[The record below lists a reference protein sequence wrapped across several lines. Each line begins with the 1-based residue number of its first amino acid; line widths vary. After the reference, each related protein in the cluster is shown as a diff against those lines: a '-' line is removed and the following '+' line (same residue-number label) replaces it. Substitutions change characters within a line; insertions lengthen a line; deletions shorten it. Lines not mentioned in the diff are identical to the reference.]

1 MPDSSLIRS
10 LALALGLAIAG
21 SAAAGSYDDILVAA
35 NQDDTAKVVDLLKRG
50 MDVNT
55 ADTAGNTL
63 TMIAARNAN
72 LELLDFLLRNRANA
86 LKRNKYG
93 DNALML
99 ASYRGHTQAVRRLLD
114 AGASPD
120 NDGWTAMHYAAFG
133 GHGEIV
139 TLLIDR
145 GADLDAIAPN
155 GQTPL
160 MLAASAGRLDMVK
173 MLVDADADMDLE
185 DYEGRSAL
193 MLAVKNDH
201 APVAEY
207 LRLEGAYED

>member
-1 MPDSSLIRS
+1 MPDFSLIRS
-10 LALALGLAIAG
+10 LALALGLAVAG

-72 LELLDFLLRNRANA
+72 LELLDFLLKNRANT

-93 DNALML
+93 DTALML
-99 ASYRGHTQAVRRLLD
+99 AAYRGHAPAARRLLD

-120 NDGWTAMHYAAFG
+120 NDGWTALHYAAFG
-133 GHGEIV
+133 GHGEV
-139 TLLIDR
+139 ATLLIER

-160 MLAASAGRLDMVK
+160 MLAAGAGRLEMAK
-173 MLVDADADMDLE
+173 KLVEADADMDLD
-185 DYEGRSAL
+185 DYEGRTAL
-193 MLAVKNDH
+193 SLAVKNGQ

-207 LRLEGAYED
+207 LRSEGAYED